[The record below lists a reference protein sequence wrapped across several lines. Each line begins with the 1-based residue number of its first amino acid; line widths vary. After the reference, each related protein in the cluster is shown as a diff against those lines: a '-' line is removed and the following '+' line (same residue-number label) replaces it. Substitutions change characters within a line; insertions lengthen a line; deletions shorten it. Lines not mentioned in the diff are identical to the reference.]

1 MGEERQRIL
10 RMLSEGK
17 ISVAEAESLLD
28 AVEPTA
34 GDVPAV
40 ESGEATGPVK
50 PRRPKYL
57 RIQVEDLNEEGRG
70 ERVNIRVPLALLRAG
85 LKLSN
90 LMPKDALQKVH
101 DVIDEKGIKLDLTD
115 DKSGTA
121 DELIHHLAELTVDV
135 DDRGERV
142 RVFCE

>member
-28 AVEPTA
+28 AVEPNA

-57 RIQVEDLNEEGRG
+57 RIQVEDVNEEGRG